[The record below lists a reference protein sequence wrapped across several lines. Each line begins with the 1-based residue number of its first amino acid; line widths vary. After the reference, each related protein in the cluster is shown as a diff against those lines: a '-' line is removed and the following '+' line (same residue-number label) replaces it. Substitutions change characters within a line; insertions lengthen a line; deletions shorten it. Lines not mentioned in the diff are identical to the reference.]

1 MNSLVIYKTLKVKEI
16 INEIDFECTNFTND
30 TRNVKENGVYI
41 GIKGNNVDGN
51 TLYMDAFEK
60 GAKLAILENVT
71 INDNVVSYL
80 KDNNKSIIIVNNTI
94 EALGLIAKERRN
106 EYKKPVIAIT
116 GSAGKTSTKDMIFS
130 VLNEEYNVQKTIG
143 NHNNH
148 LGLPLTILDL
158 KDDSDMLV
166 VEMGMNHFNEI
177 SYLTNIAKPSVA
189 VITNVGT
196 AHIGN
201 LGSRENILKAKLEIL
216 EGLDKDGLII
226 INNDND
232 LLHEWYLNNLDNY
245 NIKTF
250 GMTNQSDYM
259 ATDIK
264 TTEYESSFKCND
276 IEYVIPVGGEV
287 FIYNALAAIAV
298 GTYYNVDSNKMKKG
312 IKDFELSSNR
322 MNIINNNDITI
333 IDDCYN
339 ANFDSLKYAIKYLGS
354 IPTRRIAVIGTM
366 LELGDYSEEL
376 HTNIGDIIVDENI
389 DILITVGE
397 YTNFINEKAESLGM
411 SKDNS
416 YHYDNNED
424 AIKKL
429 KEILKKDDTVL
440 IKASYSMNF
449 KEIVDSL
456 TKKFLI

>member
-30 TRNVKENGVYI
+30 TRNVKENSVYI

-71 INDNVVSYL
+71 IDDNVVSYL

-216 EGLDKDGLII
+216 EGLDKDGLLI

-264 TTEYESSFKCND
+264 TTEYESSFKCNN

-322 MNIINNNDITI
+322 MNIINNNEITI

-397 YTNFINEKAESLGM
+397 YTNLINEKAESLGM
-411 SKDNS
+411 TKDNS
-416 YHYDNNED
+416 FHYDNNED

-456 TKKFLI
+456 TK

>member
-1 MNSLVIYKTLKVKEI
+1 M
-16 INEIDFECTNFTND
+16 
-30 TRNVKENGVYI
+30 
-41 GIKGNNVDGN
+41 
-51 TLYMDAFEK
+51 
-60 GAKLAILENVT
+60 LAI
-71 INDNVVSYL
+71 ID
-80 KDNNKSIIIVNNTI
+80 
-94 EALGLIAKERRN
+94 G
-106 EYKKPVIAIT
+106 IT
-116 GSAGKTSTKDMIFS
+116 
-130 VLNEEYNVQKTIG
+130 
-143 NHNNH
+143 
-148 LGLPLTILDL
+148 
-158 KDDSDMLV
+158 
-166 VEMGMNHFNEI
+166 
-177 SYLTNIAKPSVA
+177 
-189 VITNVGT
+189 VGG

-216 EGLDKDGLII
+216 EGLDKDGLLI

>member
-1 MNSLVIYKTLKVKEI
+1 MNSLVIYKTLKVKQI
-16 INEIDFECTNFTND
+16 INEIDFKCTNFTND
-30 TRNVKENGVYI
+30 TRNIKENSVYI

-71 INDNVVSYL
+71 IDDETVSYL
-80 KDNNKSIIIVNNTI
+80 KDNNKSIIIVDNTI
-94 EALGLIAKERRN
+94 EALGLIAKERRK

-130 VLNEEYNVQKTIG
+130 VLNEKYNVQKTIG

-158 KDDSDMLV
+158 KDESDMLV

-216 EGLDKDGLII
+216 EGLDKDGLLI

-232 LLHEWYLNNLDNY
+232 LLHEWYLNNIDNY

-250 GMTNQSDYM
+250 GMTNKSDYM

-264 TTEYESSFKCND
+264 TTEYKSSFKCND

-298 GTYYNVDSNKMKKG
+298 GTYYNVDTEKMKKG

-376 HTNIGDIIVDENI
+376 HSNVGNIIVDENI

-429 KEILKKDDTVL
+429 KEILTKEDTVL

-456 TKKFLI
+456 TK

>member
-1 MNSLVIYKTLKVKEI
+1 
-16 INEIDFECTNFTND
+16 
-30 TRNVKENGVYI
+30 
-41 GIKGNNVDGN
+41 
-51 TLYMDAFEK
+51 MDAFEK

-71 INDNVVSYL
+71 IDDNVVSYL
-80 KDNNKSIIIVNNTI
+80 KDNNKSIIIVDNTI
-94 EALGLIAKERRN
+94 EALGLIAKERRK

-130 VLNEEYNVQKTIG
+130 VLNEKYNVQKTIG

-158 KDDSDMLV
+158 KDESDMLV

-216 EGLDKDGLII
+216 EGLDKDGLLI

-232 LLHEWYLNNLDNY
+232 LLHEWYLNNIDNY

-250 GMTNQSDYM
+250 GMTNKSDYM

-298 GTYYNVDSNKMKKG
+298 GTYYNVDTEKMKKG

-376 HTNIGDIIVDENI
+376 HSNVGNIIVDENI

-416 YHYDNNED
+416 YALKVAELLRHNGYTTELNYFERSLKSQFKSSERKGAKLVFIIGDDEIKENVVTIKNSLDKSQETVNFDNLIGFIDE
-424 AIKKL
+424 KL
-429 KEILKKDDTVL
+429 GGLYE
-440 IKASYSMNF
+440 
-449 KEIVDSL
+449 
-456 TKKFLI
+456 

>member
-30 TRNVKENGVYI
+30 TRNVKENSVYI

-60 GAKLAILENVT
+60 GAKLTILENV
-71 INDNVVSYL
+71 IIDDNVVSYL

-216 EGLDKDGLII
+216 EGLDKDGLLI

-322 MNIINNNDITI
+322 MNIINNNEITI

-411 SKDNS
+411 TKDNS
-416 YHYDNNED
+416 FHYDNNED

-456 TKKFLI
+456 TK

>member
-1 MNSLVIYKTLKVKEI
+1 MNSLVIYKTLKVKQI
-16 INEIDFECTNFTND
+16 INEIDFKCTNFTND
-30 TRNVKENGVYI
+30 TRNIKENSVYI

-71 INDNVVSYL
+71 IDGETVSYL
-80 KDNNKSIIIVNNTI
+80 KDNNKSIIIVDNTI
-94 EALGLIAKERRN
+94 EALGLIAKERRK

-130 VLNEEYNVQKTIG
+130 VLNEKYNVQKTIG

-158 KDDSDMLV
+158 KDESDMLV

-216 EGLDKDGLII
+216 EGLDKDGLLI

-250 GMTNQSDYM
+250 GMTNKSDYM

-298 GTYYNVDSNKMKKG
+298 GTYYNVDTEKMKKG

-376 HTNIGDIIVDENI
+376 HSNVGNIIVDENI

-429 KEILKKDDTVL
+429 KEILTKEDTVL

-456 TKKFLI
+456 TK

>member
-30 TRNVKENGVYI
+30 TRNVKENSVYI

-71 INDNVVSYL
+71 IDDNVVSYL

-216 EGLDKDGLII
+216 EGLDKDGLLI

-411 SKDNS
+411 TKDNS

-456 TKKFLI
+456 TK

>member
-30 TRNVKENGVYI
+30 TRNVKENSVYI

-60 GAKLAILENVT
+60 GAKLTILENV
-71 INDNVVSYL
+71 IIDDNVVSYL

-201 LGSRENILKAKLEIL
+201 LGSRENILKDKLEIL
-216 EGLDKDGLII
+216 EGLDKDGLLI

-322 MNIINNNDITI
+322 MNIINNNEITI

-354 IPTRRIAVIGTM
+354 IPTRRLAVIGTM

-389 DILITVGE
+389 DVLITVGE
-397 YTNFINEKAESLGM
+397 YTNLINEKAESLGM
-411 SKDNS
+411 TKDNS
-416 YHYDNNED
+416 FHYDNNED

-456 TKKFLI
+456 TK